1 MYAQTRFSRALR
13 DSIASNIAEK
23 THTSKRMARKENM
36 YLVKEIL
43 NGKIGDA
50 AQLAYWLEL
59 DDNQLKS
66 LIEDQVTIK
75 KIKHVMK
82 AMDDEKIKRLTQMGE
97 LRFSSFDD
105 IGDDWSE
112 IMEDY
117 MRKKEEMLA
126 EEKRLKEE
134 AKKRK
139 AEARKAKKKAEKEA
153 AKAAKASKEKPKE
166 EKEPKEEEKK
176 EQASLDQFF

>member
-1 MYAQTRFSRALR
+1 
-13 DSIASNIAEK
+13 
-23 THTSKRMARKENM
+23 
-36 YLVKEIL
+36 IL